1 MANNRRGINIISND
15 TSKESKQRL
24 RRFKKYSA
32 NDRFK
37 KLVTSIRGKIAS
49 GKNLFEIRS
58 ELESIS
64 ENEWSDALYFFSE
77 NYYKTE
83 NMVLEWQLKQ
93 GTRYQLAA
101 EAYNMAKAANDY
113 DAMMRAV
120 HLMNKLDEHDLN
132 MKTQL
137 GIIRPV
143 KNLDEPIGEG
153 INHDDLVMTERKFNE
168 LLEQRITTKLSLQR
182 EAEQPVTI
190 DVLSR
195 PSDER
200 GPDNVGQTTLVE
212 NDPSRQLTTNQDSEG
227 LSNGGFDLLH
237 PMDLVARENKAR

>member
-1 MANNRRGINIISND
+1 MANNLKGAAVS
-15 TSKESKQRL
+15 RL
-24 RRFKKYSA
+24 VSSDLDRKRARRFKKYSE
-32 NDRFK
+32 DERFK
-37 KLVTSIRGKIAS
+37 KFVISIRGKIAS

-58 ELESIS
+58 EIEGMSDT
-64 ENEWSDALYFFSE
+64 EWSDALYFFSE

-101 EAYNMAKAANDY
+101 EAYQMAKNANDY

-132 MKTQL
+132 MKTSL

-143 KNLDEPIGEG
+143 KNLEEPIGEG
-153 INHDDLVMTERKFNE
+153 ISHDDLIMTERKFNE
-168 LLEQRITTKLSLQR
+168 LLEQRITTKLGLQR

-190 DVLSR
+190 DVLCR

-200 GPDNVGQTTLVE
+200 GADNLGQATLVE
-212 NDPSRQLTTNQDSEG
+212 NNPTGQLSTDSDTEG
-227 LSNGGFDLLH
+227 LSDGGFDLLH